1 MEEGKILIVTAV
13 DKEAE
18 VIHKGLENDPRFVVK
33 AGGAGMAESA
43 VSTAYALA
51 ADNYK
56 AVINA
61 GIAGAF
67 HHSEGTG
74 SIIVASEMI
83 AAEAGA
89 EAPDGFLS
97 LEHLNLGAS
106 RYTCDAEKVEQ
117 LRSKAEHT
125 GLHACAGPVLT
136 TMTAT
141 GTHATAQTL
150 RARFPGARAEAM
162 EGYGAAAAARRK
174 HIPAFEVRA
183 VSNAVGPRDRENW
196 DIPVALAALEQI
208 SPILREVF

>member
-18 VIHKGLENDPRFVVK
+18 VIHKGLENDPRFVVE
-33 AGGAGMAESA
+33 AGGAGMAEAA
-43 VSTAYALA
+43 VSTASALQ
-51 ADNYK
+51 NETYK

-67 HHSEGTG
+67 QNSEGIG
-74 SIIVASEMI
+74 SIVAASEII

-97 LEHLNLGAS
+97 MEHLGLGAS
-106 RYTCDAEKVEQ
+106 RYHCDPAMVEQMREQAEK
-117 LRSKAEHT
+117 A
-125 GLHACAGPVLT
+125 GMHACTGPILT

-141 GTHATAQTL
+141 GTHATADRL
-150 RARFPGARAEAM
+150 RDRFPGARAEAM
-162 EGYGAAAAARRK
+162 EGFGVAAATRRQN
-174 HIPAFEVRA
+174 IPVFEVRA
-183 VSNAVGPRDRENW
+183 VSNAVGPRDRDNW
-196 DIPVALAALEQI
+196 DIPAALAALEQM